1 MLGLTILL
9 ITATTYRVLTGLS
22 DFPELA
28 HLILTKIFFK
38 YCYYPPFYRLGN
50 CGPEVLSGWLEVRIP
65 FTCSLMKYELKARPP
80 VTAPWEWPCGAVLS
94 NLPSWHGPLSACGP
108 AATPEV
114 HTTSARAPRSK
125 ALGHRGS
132 WLHQE
137 REGTGRLQARK
148 AKWPLGQ
155 KGEVLALDGKE
166 KVTEKNLQAGLQ
178 GSRSQTTS
186 RL

>member
-28 HLILTKIFFK
+28 HLILTKILFK

-65 FTCSLMKYELKARPP
+65 FTCPLMKYELKARPP
-80 VTAPWEWPCGAVLS
+80 VTAPWERPCGAVLS

-108 AATPEV
+108 EATPEV
-114 HTTSARAPRSK
+114 HTTSARHQGPRLL
-125 ALGHRGS
+125 A
-132 WLHQE
+132 
-137 REGTGRLQARK
+137 REGVGSTKKGKAREGCRPGRRSSLWGRK
-148 AKWPLGQ
+148 DSWHSMERRK
-155 KGEVLALDGKE
+155 
-166 KVTEKNLQAGLQ
+166 
-178 GSRSQTTS
+178 
-186 RL
+186 